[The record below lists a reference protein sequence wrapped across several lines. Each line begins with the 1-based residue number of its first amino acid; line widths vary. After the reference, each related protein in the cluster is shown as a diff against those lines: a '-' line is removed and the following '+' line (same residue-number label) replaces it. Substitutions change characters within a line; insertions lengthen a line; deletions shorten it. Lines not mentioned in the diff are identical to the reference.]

1 LLQWKEPGVI
11 ITKQPAAQGK
21 LDLEK
26 ANEKEY
32 LPRAGTPPP
41 PPSSRE
47 QKRSRK
53 HSTPKK
59 SVIAEAT
66 SGSGDRQSQ

>member
-1 LLQWKEPGVI
+1 LQWKEPGVI
-11 ITKQPAAQGK
+11 ITEQPEAQGK
-21 LDLEK
+21 LDLDR
-26 ANEKEY
+26 ASEKEY
-32 LPRAGTPPP
+32 QPRAGTPPP

-59 SVIAEAT
+59 SVTAEAT
-66 SGSGDRQSQ
+66 SGSGDRQSK